1 MNKPSKILS
10 AFLILTLLFSTILSS
25 GQIISYADSFAP
37 IEGVGDVNVTLP
49 MSDVEGTLI
58 YSKSNFDTSVFSA
71 TTSKQLD
78 PMIYHDKGTSSTS
91 SDSNVFVAPKQAYFT
106 LENSLNEYISENGEI
121 DVKVH
126 EVTFE
131 MKSVN
136 ADVYLYPCGNSNNRD
151 AKASLVFA
159 GTRLT
164 NDYNGQT
171 YGNLPQNTWYE
182 IKFTHDIRDQKIYVS
197 INGSVVYS
205 GTSTTVGANFKSIL
219 YQQNDGT
226 TTNIDNIRYV
236 VKGVSSEEVPETPDI
251 DDEFTPVDGVG
262 DPDATLPREDEEG
275 ISIYQKSDFDT
286 ATYTSNGQN
295 QLDAVLY
302 NDRGSSSVVTD
313 GDNTSF
319 KFGSQGY
326 MTFKNA
332 LDAYTAENGSIDV
345 AVHEV
350 RFSIKYTGANIYLY
364 PCGVNNNRDASASL
378 VIIGTRLT
386 NDYNGQTYGNLPAN
400 TWYRVKFTYD
410 AENSKVYVSV
420 NNALVYSGT
429 SSIIGSDF
437 RSILYQH
444 GDGTNA
450 EIDDIVYI
458 VKGETSSTPPT
469 PPPSGDEDEDED
481 DAFAPVPGVG
491 DTSIAIPLYDID
503 GTVIYSNGEFSS
515 DTYVASSVKQLD
527 PILYHETGTS
537 SVGTDASTGSVFSFG
552 KQGYFTPK
560 NALDIYV
567 AQNGSVPGAIHE
579 ITFDIKITGGSVYL
593 YPCGGG
599 NSRDAAASMVFN
611 GSTLTND
618 NDGANYGTV
627 PTGKWY
633 KVKFTLDTISGTV
646 YSSLNG
652 VAVYAGASGI
662 LSSSLYSVLYQQSND
677 ATVFIDNITY
687 SVKGS
692 TNIESV
698 TVDNN
703 IVYIAMNDELVLT
716 PEETADFTP
725 FVALF
730 LGEDEV
736 ALSKAVYDSSKN
748 QIVLTAKKP
757 LISATEY
764 RITLSDELVSVSGIN
779 VRENYEYTFK
789 TDAMAFDVTE
799 VKNVSGAICATV
811 VNSTETEKSIV
822 MVVVGKN
829 ENGAITSIASTPKT
843 LVGSDGATL
852 SLIPSDDLASSFEVF
867 FIESWETSYPVKGG
881 ICKPYVLE
889 NDFVN
894 ATHILTNNSIKISG
908 IMGDSFGTHVTLN
921 FAEEASVK
929 DGEIILEH
937 PFSDDNKP
945 MISYITVTGADGA
958 ISEELILPDT
968 VEPGSYYLY
977 AVSRENTVYV
987 NVYVLDSDEAGEVL
1001 AKFNEETSASALKSY
1016 MSQDGCMEK
1025 IGFSSEKVS
1034 AYYEDIAKYTIYAR
1048 QSAYTLDTLR
1058 DAINRS
1064 VALAKAKNGEDSS
1077 KLMSEY
1083 ASSFGGT
1090 YDDYSVLDSNEKSAF
1105 SALLSVIDYQK
1116 DGVSLELNDLITIAK
1131 GRASTK
1137 TWSQLKKYLTN
1148 YKDALGINMDSTS
1161 TYGKLPLKNQPEVF
1175 SGMLSDIKNVTTIKE
1190 IKDSFDSSVTAV
1202 KKKVNSNKDQGSS
1215 GGGGGGGS
1223 YDKFNDIT
1231 VEVIPTPSDETT
1243 AVTGG
1248 YSDTHGHFSME
1259 AVKYLSDMNII
1270 NGYGDGTFRPN
1281 NSVTRA
1287 EFAKMI
1293 ATAFLVEANG
1303 SSEFSDVNKSDWYYD
1318 CITALAANGILLG
1331 DDGKFR
1337 PNEFITRQDAT
1348 LVVSRVL
1355 SYLGQNFDKSEAVFT
1370 DEENIASYAKDAVSA
1385 MKNAGI
1391 VVGSNG
1397 MFYPTSDITRGEAAV
1412 IVCRA
1417 FNIRLEAK

>member
-121 DVKVH
+121 DAKVH

-197 INGSVVYS
+197 INGAVVYS

-350 RFSIKYTGANIYLY
+350 SFSIKYTGANIYLY

-410 AENSKVYVSV
+410 AENSKAYVSV

-469 PPPSGDEDEDED
+469 PPPSGDEDEDD

-491 DTSIAIPLYDID
+491 DTSIEIPLYDID

-515 DTYVASSVKQLD
+515 DTYVASSIKQLD
-527 PILYHETGTS
+527 PILYHEIGTS
-537 SVGTDASTGSVFSFG
+537 SVGADASTGSVFSFG

-560 NALDIYV
+560 NALDAYV

-730 LGEDEV
+730 SGEDEV
-736 ALSKAVYDSSKN
+736 ELSKAVYDSSKN

-764 RITLSDELVSVSGIN
+764 KITLSDELVSVSGIN

-811 VNSTETEKSIV
+811 VNLTGTEKSIV
-822 MVVVGKN
+822 MVVAGKN

-1001 AKFNEETSASALKSY
+1001 AKFNEETSASVLKSY
-1016 MSQDGCMEK
+1016 MAQDGCMEK

-1034 AYYEDIAKYTIYAR
+1034 AYYEDIAQYTIYAR

-1064 VALAKAKNGEDSS
+1064 IALAKAKNGEDSS

-1248 YSDTHGHFSME
+1248 YSDTHGHFSMD

-1281 NSVTRA
+1281 NSVTRS

-1318 CITALAANGILLG
+1318 CITALASNGILLG

-1417 FNIRLEAK
+1417 LNIRLEAK